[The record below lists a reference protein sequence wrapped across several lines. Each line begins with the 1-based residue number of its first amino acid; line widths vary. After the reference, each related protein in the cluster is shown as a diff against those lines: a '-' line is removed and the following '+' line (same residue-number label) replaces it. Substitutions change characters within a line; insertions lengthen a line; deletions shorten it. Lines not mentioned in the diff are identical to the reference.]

1 MDVYFNST
9 HSFDLPC
16 LNELSPLNPFFQKC
30 HKSTSLVCR
39 AATES
44 EWSCCLEIHLQKKE
58 LSSNLNSLSLSRF
71 VTHSSSRAEELQIL
85 PLPPPWQLPLL
96 AEPRAYL
103 KVSLND
109 LFSRQALGFV
119 SFKPNNSSSR
129 NSGKKASAVQTGIEN
144 NVGRTLEKMENQ
156 TQYWDKEEVE
166 TECLQR

>member
-71 VTHSSSRAEELQIL
+71 VTQSSSRAEELQIL

-96 AEPRAYL
+96 ADPRAYL

-119 SFKPNNSSSR
+119 SFKPNNSSS
-129 NSGKKASAVQTGIEN
+129 
-144 NVGRTLEKMENQ
+144 
-156 TQYWDKEEVE
+156 
-166 TECLQR
+166 